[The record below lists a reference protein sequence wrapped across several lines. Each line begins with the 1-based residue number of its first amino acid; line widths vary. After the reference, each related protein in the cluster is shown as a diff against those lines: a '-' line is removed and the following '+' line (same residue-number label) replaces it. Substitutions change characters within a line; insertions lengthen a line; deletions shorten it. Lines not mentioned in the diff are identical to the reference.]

1 MCCEY
6 PRRSPPAR
14 PVLRTSPNHA
24 LSSSTSQLRLWVS
37 SFSRRSAPGL
47 LLTPVRPHSHRVYK
61 RSDPRS
67 FIIRETAAEVFKLTG
82 KSELLDTAIALHDAA
97 LKDEVCVGA

>member
-1 MCCEY
+1 M
-6 PRRSPPAR
+6 
-14 PVLRTSPNHA
+14 
-24 LSSSTSQLRLWVS
+24 
-37 SFSRRSAPGL
+37 
-47 LLTPVRPHSHRVYK
+47 YK